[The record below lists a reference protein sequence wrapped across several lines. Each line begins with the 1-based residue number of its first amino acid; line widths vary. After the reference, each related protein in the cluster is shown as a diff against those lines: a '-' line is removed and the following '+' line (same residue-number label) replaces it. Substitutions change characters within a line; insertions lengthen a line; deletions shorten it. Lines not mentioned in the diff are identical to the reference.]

1 MRQPRQS
8 PTRARNLL
16 PATTHTRLTTHRD
29 CTCLFSACSLAY
41 PDTASAGQA
50 LQLRDTQ
57 SVIETLNSFRPKK
70 QTDAQDLFRSP
81 TGVSA
86 SLLTSMVS
94 RLTED
99 GAVDSNHKANTISQ
113 RGETAINGSSRVS
126 GRDGTSDR
134 HGMATPADSAALRQV
149 LTAAGYN
156 NRALSRSPSPYR
168 RKRTRSPSP
177 YRNTRALDR
186 SPSPYR
192 RGRDERG
199 SDGNDS
205 RPQHKRKA
213 SPPRGSRP
221 EKRHA
226 TDGSRHGE
234 RPRKAYT
241 DDVRNGQSQPG
252 FVKATQSP
260 MERPHAKP
268 ISYAE
273 VDNQTSAVPRFND
286 NTVAGDRIKKQHN
299 TSRTEQSSQQVTRDT
314 QKLSIKDRQAE
325 QPRVGKADV
334 HMYVQ
339 AHPKKW
345 DTANETRTD
354 GQDAPEVISQPAGD
368 KASAQET
375 REEKRRRWAAI
386 RAATEQKPNEN
397 LLQQAVLTNASE
409 TTTPNAGTPAALDT
423 SMSPFPSPR
432 AGDLDSVPASPDV
445 LMIEKHA
452 LDSRANSPAV
462 ASPSAADYDPTQDML
477 DDRNR
482 ALKKNANPEV
492 SSNAYNETDPSALST
507 LPAQKVASVKTQ
519 KKDFDMFDFSDD
531 EDDTGDVEAEQEVL
545 AKGTVL
551 DEKLLEN
558 WDDPEGYYKI
568 INNELVNEGH
578 HRMIKTLGR
587 GVFANVAQ
595 AEEISE
601 ENPEQR
607 GRLVAIKMIRK
618 NELMRKASQ
627 KEVDFLQRV
636 NEADPQDKRHII
648 RLLGSFDHKGHLCI
662 IFEHMSKNLRD
673 LLKEETNGHGLALP
687 AVRTYARQMFLGL
700 QHLQNCQVIHLDLK
714 PDNVLVS
721 ADKKTVK
728 LADFGTAVD
737 KRDNIERTEYL
748 VSRFYRA
755 PEIILGMEIG
765 YAVDMWA
772 VGCTVYELWTG
783 KILFTGRSNNQMVKA
798 FMDCLGWPTEKLLK
812 KGLLNNVLEHF
823 EAGPPL
829 KFISREVDQFNQV
842 RLDTDYLLQA
852 HSNIS
857 QLSVRKIE
865 QQKKVSR
872 DIKSRVH
879 DAARGIA
886 QGGPSIA
893 ELNDFADLL
902 NGTLHMNVEKRMP
915 PKEALAHKFFASKN
929 LAPRS
934 AVVKPPMMKR
944 ATPAARK

>member
-1 MRQPRQS
+1 MASRS
-8 PTRARNLL
+8 
-16 PATTHTRLTTHRD
+16 
-29 CTCLFSACSLAY
+29 SS
-41 PDTASAGQA
+41 TAEGE
-50 LQLRDTQ
+50 
-57 SVIETLNSFRPKK
+57 V
-70 QTDAQDLFRSP
+70 
-81 TGVSA
+81 
-86 SLLTSMVS
+86 
-94 RLTED
+94 
-99 GAVDSNHKANTISQ
+99 VDQHKANTISQ

-126 GRDGTSDR
+126 GLDGSSDR
-134 HGMATPADSAALRQV
+134 S
-149 LTAAGYN
+149 GYN
-156 NRALSRSPSPYR
+156 HRALSRSPSPYR

-177 YRNTRALDR
+177 YRNKRALDR

-192 RGRDERG
+192 HGRDR
-199 SDGNDS
+199 GNDARS
-205 RPQHKRKA
+205 QPKRKA

-221 EKRHA
+221 EKRHN
-226 TDGSRHGE
+226 TDRSRHGD
-234 RPRKAYT
+234 RPRQSYA
-241 DDVRNGQSQPG
+241 DDLRNGKSQPS
-252 FVKATQSP
+252 FVKAIQDSV
-260 MERPHAKP
+260 ERPGVKHV
-268 ISYAE
+268 SYAE
-273 VDNQTSAVPRFND
+273 IDKQAPVVPGFSDDVVPGGRSAKQND
-286 NTVAGDRIKKQHN
+286 NVRN
-299 TSRTEQSSQQVTRDT
+299 TGSPSQQVTRNAER
-314 QKLSIKDRQAE
+314 LSIEDKNEEHTEAAKKD
-325 QPRVGKADV
+325 
-334 HMYVQ
+334 VQ
-339 AHPKKW
+339 MG
-345 DTANETRTD
+345 NV
-354 GQDAPEVISQPAGD
+354 QDEHQITLAPVED
-368 KASAQET
+368 KAPTQET

-386 RAATEQKPNEN
+386 RAAAEQRPKEN

-409 TTTPNAGTPAALDT
+409 NATPGASAQTPIDT
-423 SMSPFPSPR
+423 SISPFPSPR

-445 LMIEKHA
+445 MVIDKHA
-452 LDSRANSPAV
+452 QDSRGNSPTV

-482 ALKKNANPEV
+482 ALKKTANSDLP
-492 SSNAYNETDPSALST
+492 SNAYNETDPKVLST
-507 LPAQKVASVKTQ
+507 LPAEKVASVKKQ

-531 EDDTGDVEAEQEVL
+531 EDEVEDVAREQEGP

-551 DEKLLEN
+551 DEKMLEN

-568 INNELVNEGH
+568 INNELVNGGR

-595 AEEISE
+595 AEEVSADGNE
-601 ENPEQR
+601 ER
-607 GRLVAIKMIRK
+607 GRLVAIKMIRR

-627 KEVDFLQRV
+627 KEVDFLQKV

-737 KRDNIERTEYL
+737 KRDVIERTEYL

-755 PEIILGMEIG
+755 PEIILGMDIG

-783 KILFTGRSNNQMVKA
+783 KILFTGRSNNQMIKA
-798 FMDCLGWPTEKLLK
+798 FMDCLGWPSEKLLK

-829 KFISREVDQFNQV
+829 KFISREVDQYN
-842 RLDTDYLLQA
+842 
-852 HSNIS
+852 

-865 QQKKVSR
+865 QQKKISR

-886 QGGPSIA
+886 QGGPSIS

-902 NGTLHMNVEKRMP
+902 NGSLHMNVDKRFQ

-929 LAPRS
+929 LAPRA

-944 ATPAARK
+944 ATPGFRR